1 MTKFALD
8 AKNSI
13 AFEALTGS
21 LAEHGICLSSLLPLQ
36 PLLVLES
43 LVAPVSLVFD
53 LKDAVD
59 VEIRLLVAENIAAAL
74 PVDAALCQ
82 HRYVA
87 GIEVRAFGTVGH
99 VGKILLLIFLQ
110 QTIVRG
116 VRGYHSSSI
125 LTSQR

>member
-1 MTKFALD
+1 VTKFALD
-8 AKNSI
+8 ANNSI

-21 LAEHGICLSSLLPLQ
+21 LAEYGICLSSLLPLQ
-36 PLLVLES
+36 SLLVLES

-87 GIEVRAFGTVGH
+87 GIVVRAFGTVGH
-99 VGKILLLIFLQ
+99 VGKISLLIFLQ
-110 QTIVRG
+110 
-116 VRGYHSSSI
+116 
-125 LTSQR
+125 

>member
-8 AKNSI
+8 AKKSI

-43 LVAPVSLVFD
+43 LVAPVSLIFD

-59 VEIRLLVAENIAAAL
+59 IEVGLLIAENIAVAL
-74 PVDAALCQ
+74 PIDAALCQ

-87 GIEVRAFGTVGH
+87 GIVVRAFGTVGH
-99 VGKILLLIFLQ
+99 IGKISLLIFLQ

-116 VRGYHSSSI
+116 VRGHHSSGI
-125 LTSQR
+125 LTCQR